1 MRIET
6 WLASILV
13 AVFVVLAGSVICEAA
28 NASPDKRVTVVFRFD
43 DYSETSNTAMEV
55 KLINAFRQHGVC
67 CTFSIIPFICKGSTH
82 DSREQGVI
90 PLSTAKAD
98 ILKEAVEAGAV
109 ELALHG
115 YAHQTIRDT
124 GGWTEFIGLGY
135 DAQFAKLKKGKDFV
149 EQMLAQPVTIFVPP
163 WNSYDSNTARA
174 LGDLGFRCLS
184 AATFGVGEGPSSLK
198 FLPATSDLL
207 QLRQA
212 VEVARRRPEA
222 DRLVVAL
229 FHTYDFT
236 EASETQG
243 IMAYQDLVG
252 LLDWLVSQPDVDVKT
267 MSEVIDMG
275 VDLSGARLTANGAFS
290 QWPDYV
296 PPFMPRLAGIPV
308 GVYLSSEA
316 VQGLAKAKSRLYM
329 GTAIFYLA
337 VAAVPAVIA
346 FIVGLI
352 VSARL
357 RLLATLAKYAAVV
370 LLAAALAYGGRNMQ
384 LGYRGALVIFGLF
397 GVCVGIWA
405 GTWADAKRRRNAS
418 TT

>member
-13 AVFVVLAGSVICEAA
+13 AVFVVLANSVVCEAA

-43 DYSETSNTAMEV
+43 DYSETSDTEMEV
-55 KLINAFRQHGVC
+55 KLINAFRQRGVC

-90 PLSTAKAD
+90 PLSTTKAD
-98 ILKEAVEAGAV
+98 ILKGAVEAGAV

-163 WNSYDSNTARA
+163 WNSYDSNTAQA

-212 VEVARRRPEA
+212 VEVARRRPDA

-229 FHTYDFT
+229 FHAYDFV
-236 EASETQG
+236 EADKVQG
-243 IMAYQDLVG
+243 IMTYQELIE
-252 LLDWLVSQPDVDVKT
+252 LLDWLVSQSDVDVRS
-267 MSEVIDMG
+267 MSEVINMDI
-275 VDLSGARLTANGAFS
+275 DLSGRRLAANGSFA

-296 PPFMPRLAGIPV
+296 PPFMPGLVGVPT
-308 GVYLSSEA
+308 GVYLSSDA
-316 VQGLAKAKSRLYM
+316 VDGLAGTKSRLYV
-329 GTAIFYLA
+329 GTGLFYLV
-337 VAAVPAVIA
+337 VALAPAVFA
-346 FIVGLI
+346 FVLGR
-352 VSARL
+352 VVCSRSA
-357 RLLATLAKYAAVV
+357 LLAALARYGVLI
-370 LLAAALAYGGRNMQ
+370 LLAAALVYGGRNLQ

-397 GVCVGIWA
+397 GACAGIWA
-405 GTWADAKRRRNAS
+405 GRWPDTKRRRDAS